1 MAFNAASEIF
11 LARYLGGRSEPPT
24 DADKKLLDSVKQ

>member
-11 LARYLGGRSEPPT
+11 LARYLGGRFEPPT